1 MSKKH
6 KGYNEYNEYM
16 SSDGSVFR
24 ERNGEIYSGYDLY
37 PIKYKKII
45 SIANDEFTSLYSPK
59 DFFDIEIKELI
70 DKIDINALTK
80 NDYKEIIEET
90 IPKEL
95 QVALLQSKHTP
106 KDIVLEI
113 AKRQS
118 NSIKRYILARNDLD
132 EEILKEAFKDIHI
145 PELIAIFNQYIGK
158 QNDLPL
164 SQNAIS
170 YCANKLSKELLYRPF
185 AFLKDKEFLLKQ
197 IETTSDDKQ
206 HIATNIAGNTS
217 LSDGLREDIF
227 SNPEN
232 ECDIY
237 SVANKTEKMKEDV
250 YDSLMDTLDIENN
263 EKNPD
268 IEDAQRLA
276 LNHLISA
283 IENHN
288 LTSSLQKDLVYRL
301 QSKDWNS
308 DRYFMLM
315 NTMARYF
322 DDSTAINLMFLM
334 FDDKVKDS
342 RLEPLSKNRYMDSK
356 TLYRRLYVLIEK
368 AIETKMTD
376 DFKYYKSQIIE
387 SLPHIAITKAIADE
401 LLKIND
407 FDINLNIIKH
417 QSAPYDII
425 NKFMTSPNEQLKFF
439 AQIASDIK
447 LSGLM
452 KKRLF
457 ETFEKP
463 QEEIS
468 ISLDGLKRTMHYNV
482 EIVTKGLQPQDIK
495 TIKDFLN
502 IQKSFMKSDIIL
514 DMICNYLVKIDIDYQ
529 HQNALF
535 KLGLE
540 YRYGKIEFIDNEKPI
555 IINQS
560 KEFISN
566 NIKLLPIDDID
577 AIKRLLS
584 LHYFS
589 LHTFDDSIRFYKE
602 IDAYKDLFD
611 AIENGINQKEKDIDK
626 KEIEFNL

>member
-1 MSKKH
+1 MSDK
-6 KGYNEYNEYM
+6 YTYLED
-16 SSDGSVFR
+16 SDGKTFKR
-24 ERNGEIYSGYDLY
+24 RNGEEYGLNDSY
-37 PIKYKKII
+37 PLRYKNII
-45 SIANDEFTSLYSPK
+45 NIASEEFTSIHNPK
-59 DFFDIEIKELI
+59 NFFDMEVKELI
-70 DKIDINALTK
+70 DKIEINGMLRE
-80 NDYKEIIEET
+80 DYERVKT
-90 IPKEL
+90 LLRSKEL
-95 QVALLQSKHTP
+95 QVALLESFYTP
-106 KDIVLEI
+106 RDVVLNI
-113 AKRQS
+113 AKKQN

-132 EEILKEAFKDIHI
+132 EEILKETFIDINI
-145 PELIAIFNQYIGK
+145 PELIAIFNQYINK
-158 QNDLPL
+158 QNDIPL

-584 LHYFS
+584 MHYLS
-589 LHTFDDSIRFYKE
+589 LHTFDDCVRFYKE
-602 IDAYKDLFD
+602 IDNYNSMFD
-611 AIENGINQKEKDIDK
+611 AIDEGIKLKENKKEKNEE
-626 KEIEFNL
+626 EISL